1 MKSSKRIFFI
11 LSAIFLLLIM
21 LIGFDIAQRTTPPWA
36 KQNLKHDNENI
47 EINRE

>member
-11 LSAIFLLLIM
+11 LTGIFLFIII
-21 LIGFDIAQRTTPPWA
+21 LIGLDIAQRTTPPWA
-36 KQNLKHDNENI
+36 KENIKHDNENI

>member
-11 LSAIFLLLIM
+11 LVGIFLVIII
-21 LIGFDIAQRTTPPWA
+21 LIGFDIAQRTIPPWA
-36 KQNLKHDNENI
+36 KENIKYDNENI